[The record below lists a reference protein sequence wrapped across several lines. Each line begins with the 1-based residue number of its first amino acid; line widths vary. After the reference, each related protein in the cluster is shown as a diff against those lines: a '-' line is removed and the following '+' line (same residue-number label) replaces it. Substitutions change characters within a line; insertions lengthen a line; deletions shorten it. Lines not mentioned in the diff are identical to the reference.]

1 MLRTR
6 TGLPKY
12 CHWARNREGG
22 KPRVRFR
29 NKRTGFSVYLCGTP
43 WSDAFM
49 RDYAA
54 AIGGSKAGCEIAG
67 PAKRTIAST
76 VNALIVSYYTSPG
89 FKDLKAATQADRRRY
104 LEHFR
109 AEYGDLPVKGL
120 TRAVLDKLMGT
131 REKTPHAAN
140 NMLKILRYS
149 LERAVSQGII
159 TSNPA
164 IGVKKYRA
172 KSDGCHTWTEEEI
185 AQFQARHPIDTRAGL
200 ALALLLYTG
209 QRRGDVV
216 RMGRQHVNRHRDADG
231 TALDFIAVKQEKT
244 DTPLALPMHPELLAA
259 IAALPATN
267 MTFLLTERGAPYKSD
282 SFGNWFRDR
291 CDEAGLPHCSA
302 HGLRKAAATQLA
314 NIGCTTEMI
323 KAITGHRSDSA
334 LAPYVRAADQRRLAT
349 EAMKRLIASKEQSA
363 DKSGPPKKSVGQK
376 PGKLLK

>member
-12 CHWARNREGG
+12 CHWARNREDG

-29 NKRTGFSVYLCGTP
+29 NKRTGFSVYLYGTP
-43 WSDAFM
+43 WSEAFM
-49 RDYAA
+49 RAYAA
-54 AIGGSKAGCEIAG
+54 AIEGSKVKSVTIVGT
-67 PAKRTIAST
+67 KRTVAGSIS
-76 VNALIVSYYTSPG
+76 ALIVSYYASPG
-89 FKDLKAATQADRRRY
+89 FKDLKASTQADRRRY
-104 LEHFR
+104 LELFR

-120 TRAVLDKLMGT
+120 TRAVLDKLMGV

-140 NMLKILRYS
+140 NMLKILRYA
-149 LERAVSQGII
+149 LEHAVSQGII
-159 TSNPA
+159 ASNPA

-172 KSDGCHTWTEEEI
+172 KSDGWHTWTEAEI
-185 AQFQARHPIDTRAGL
+185 ARFQARHPSGTRAGL

-216 RMGRQHVNRHRDADG
+216 RMGRQHVSRHRDADG
-231 TALDFIAVKQEKT
+231 TALDFIKVKQEKT
-244 DTPLALPMHPELLAA
+244 DTLLDLPMHPELLAA

-267 MTFLLTERGAPYKSD
+267 MTFLLSERGAPYTSD

-291 CDEAGLPHCSA
+291 CDEAGLPQCSA
-302 HGLRKAAATQLA
+302 HGLRKAAATRLA

-334 LAPYVRAADQRRLAT
+334 LAPYVRAADQRKLAT
-349 EAMKRLIASKEQSA
+349 EAMRRLIASKEQSA
-363 DKSGPPKKSVGQK
+363 DKSGPPRTSVGQK